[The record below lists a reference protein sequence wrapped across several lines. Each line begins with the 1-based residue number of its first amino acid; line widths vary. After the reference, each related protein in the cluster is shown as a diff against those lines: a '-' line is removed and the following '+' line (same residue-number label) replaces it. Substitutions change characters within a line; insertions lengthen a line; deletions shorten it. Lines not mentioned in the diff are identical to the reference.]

1 MEIIVAR
8 NSGFCF
14 GVKRAV
20 NLAFNAVRKHK
31 KDIYSLGPII
41 HNPQVVDALAR
52 EGVGQV
58 DSIDKVKEGSLILRS
73 HGITSPEILDDAR
86 SRGLNIIDATCPFVK
101 KAQQYARRLVEEGY
115 QVILVGDEQHP
126 EVKSIIGHAGG
137 DCIVGED
144 YDSIRD
150 RIKSKKIGI
159 LTQTTQNYSKFSD
172 IVVKCLKDA
181 EELKIFNTIC
191 DATGLRQEEAL
202 ELARKVDLMIVIG
215 GRNSANTTRLA
226 KICRETG
233 KDVRL
238 IETEDEIDDS
248 WFKNIGRVGVT
259 AGASTPI
266 WLIEGVV
273 DRLKIIKNQEV

>member
-1 MEIIVAR
+1 
-8 NSGFCF
+8 
-14 GVKRAV
+14 
-20 NLAFNAVRKHK
+20 
-31 KDIYSLGPII
+31 
-41 HNPQVVDALAR
+41 
-52 EGVGQV
+52 
-58 DSIDKVKEGSLILRS
+58 
-73 HGITSPEILDDAR
+73 
-86 SRGLNIIDATCPFVK
+86 PFVK

-144 YDSIRD
+144 YDSIKD

-181 EELKIFNTIC
+181 EEVKIYNTIC
-191 DATGLRQEEAL
+191 DATGLRQEEAV
-202 ELARKVDLMIVIG
+202 ELARKVDLMLVIG

-226 KICRETG
+226 TICRETG
-233 KDVRL
+233 RDVRL
-238 IETEDEIDDS
+238 IETEDEIDDE
-248 WFKNIGRVGVT
+248 WFKNIGRVGIT

-273 DRLKIIKNQEV
+273 DRLKIIKNQEE